1 MQRNAEVLALE
12 AIENVSDEE
21 LETLVGAEGIVPTL
35 TKDCP
40 ETISGVDVSAGPV
53 SASKNCD

>member
-12 AIENVSDEE
+12 AIDNVSDEE
-21 LETLVGAEGIVPTL
+21 LETLVGAGGIVPTL

-40 ETISGVDVSAGPV
+40 ETVSGVDISAGPV
-53 SASKNCD
+53 SVSKNCD

>member
-1 MQRNAEVLALE
+1 MKNKEEVLALE

-21 LETLVGAEGIVPTL
+21 LETLVGAGGVVPTV

-40 ETISGVDVSAGPV
+40 DTVSSVSVGVGPV
-53 SASKNCD
+53 SASKDC

>member
-1 MQRNAEVLALE
+1 MKNEAELYALD

-21 LETLVGAEGIVPTL
+21 LETLVGAGGIVPTV

-40 ETISGVDVSAGPV
+40 EVISGVALNAGPITIN
-53 SASKNCD
+53 KNCD

>member
-12 AIENVSDEE
+12 AIDNVSDEE
-21 LETLVGAEGIVPTL
+21 LETLVGAGGIVPTL

-40 ETISGVDVSAGPV
+40 KT
-53 SASKNCD
+53 